1 MPERIREDNT
11 SPFFIRFL
19 RFKML
24 LCLMIYD
31 KYVFFPLTKLVFF
44 INKRSKYMVKI
55 SGSLILF
62 FMSEEFCLM
71 IVNTECYFVLQF
83 MHKTLSL
90 HGVKCF

>member
-1 MPERIREDNT
+1 
-11 SPFFIRFL
+11 
-19 RFKML
+19 ML
-24 LCLMIYD
+24 LCLMLYD

-71 IVNTECYFVLQF
+71 IVNT
-83 MHKTLSL
+83 
-90 HGVKCF
+90 